1 MFSFRSFIVSGL
13 TFRSLIH
20 FEFIF
25 VYGVRKCCNFI
36 LFTPSCPVF
45 LPPVTVEIVFS
56 PVFIQASFINDKV
69 PLSVW
74 VYLWASILFHWSIFV
89 FVPVPYWFLHS
100 CILNTMCDKLTKE
113 YPSYNWEE
121 LGGHELWNII
131 RFIISITV
139 TTCEE
144 HFGPSYHEHFWI
156 RISEIELRNLHFNR
170 LSRWLF
176 CRLKLEF
183 LLFSGMFHC
192 AILLTSF
199 AHFCTY

>member
-13 TFRSLIH
+13 TCRSLIH
-20 FEFIF
+20 FIF
-25 VYGVRKCCNFI
+25 VYGVRKCSNFI

-45 LPPVTVEIVFS
+45 LPPVAIEIVFS
-56 PVFIQASFINDKV
+56 PLFIQASFINDKV
-69 PLSVW
+69 PISVW

-89 FVPVPYWFLHS
+89 FVLVPYWFLHS
-100 CILNTMCDKLTKE
+100 CILNTVCDRLTKE
-113 YPSYNWEE
+113 YQSYNWEE

-131 RFIISITV
+131 RFIVSITV

-156 RISEIELRNLHFNR
+156 RISEIELRNVHFDR

-183 LLFSGMFHC
+183 LRSSGMFHC

-199 AHFCTY
+199 ASFCTY